1 MNQSPQFASLVFHP
15 HLRRILALAFL
26 LNPGWVA
33 ATHAQSST
41 SDTAH
46 AGPASLPDD
55 PPPAPAAS
63 TANAAPTVLDSAT
76 LRVGRD
82 ESRLRTRRFSGDE
95 GEDAPQWSRSM
106 LDPFEPGPNFGNF
119 AGSPGGGNGLNGT
132 RTYTGRQGTVGF
144 NRFGGTG
151 MGGDGNGRTG
161 PLFLYGGGANGY
173 FGSASLALP
182 SLNQLMRGSD
192 NLHLNNSSS
201 NFRLSYQDALEP
213 GGSFSDLGRTSASAM
228 FTSSD
233 LGNGVFLSAGTTY
246 GSRMAG
252 APAATIGNGSAG
264 GPKHPGPGV
273 ALKLSF

>member
-1 MNQSPQFASLVFHP
+1 
-15 HLRRILALAFL
+15 
-26 LNPGWVA
+26 
-33 ATHAQSST
+33 
-41 SDTAH
+41 
-46 AGPASLPDD
+46 
-55 PPPAPAAS
+55 
-63 TANAAPTVLDSAT
+63 
-76 LRVGRD
+76 
-82 ESRLRTRRFSGDE
+82 
-95 GEDAPQWSRSM
+95 
-106 LDPFEPGPNFGNF
+106 
-119 AGSPGGGNGLNGT
+119 
-132 RTYTGRQGTVGF
+132 
-144 NRFGGTG
+144 